1 MVHEHAQ
8 RFAMPSGAVGHGSR
22 LLRDPTSSVD
32 PIKAF
37 YILKRY
43 NDSKHCSLPQ
53 ALLQTWF
60 LVRALARTTS
70 MIDIPLL
77 DQRDEPLL

>member
-1 MVHEHAQ
+1 MVHGQAQ

-37 YILKRY
+37 YILKLC
-43 NDSKHCSLPQ
+43 NDSKHRLN
-53 ALLQTWF
+53 LQSAPGSSPN
-60 LVRALARTTS
+60 LVPGAGACANYVHDRHSAAGS
-70 MIDIPLL
+70 KG
-77 DQRDEPLL
+77 

>member
-1 MVHEHAQ
+1 MAHEHSQ

-37 YILKRY
+37 YILKLC
-43 NDSKHCSLPQ
+43 NDSRH
-53 ALLQTWF
+53 LLNLQSAPNSSPN
-60 LVRALARTTS
+60 LVPGAGAYANYLHDRHSAAGS
-70 MIDIPLL
+70 KG
-77 DQRDEPLL
+77 